1 MARRIV
7 STRRG
12 VIQSGSRRQTEWLSS
27 ADVAAQTAIAAG
39 TSILSQ
45 SFTQAQNQA
54 LGPVTIVRTVGLFSV
69 RTDQLVATEAPF
81 GAFGFMVVREQARAI
96 GAGSLPG
103 ADTSAFDDGWFGHM
117 FWSAGIVVSSAIGL
131 DLQSWSHFRF
141 DFRGQRKVTADDAIV
156 VMVENANSTAGAEFL
171 MQFRMLVK
179 LS

>member
-12 VIQSGSRRQTEWLSS
+12 VIQSGSRRQTDWLSS
-27 ADVAAQTAIAAG
+27 ADVTAQTSIAAG
-39 TSILSQ
+39 TSLLSQ
-45 SFTQAQNQA
+45 SFTQAQIQA

-69 RTDQLVATEAPF
+69 RTDQVANTEAPF

-103 ADTSAFDDGWFGHM
+103 ADTSSFDDGWFGHG
-117 FWSAGIVVSSAIGL
+117 FWSAGIVVASSIGL
-131 DLQSWSHFRF
+131 DLQSWSHFHF
-141 DFRGQRKVTADDAIV
+141 DYRGQRKVTPDDSIV
-156 VMVENANSTAGAEFL
+156 VMVENGSATAGAEFL